1 LNTRLQHIAL
11 LLTVATAPSL
21 WALRTREF
29 ANLPQ
34 RPLNAALAGQSAHTM
49 PIQGA
54 ALTNPAFLGYGDQNT
69 FFAGGVFSSQL
80 YGFYADGA
88 LFSPYG
94 GLTLSAEY
102 FKADDQTGA
111 LSFSYGS
118 FLSRRIATGLAVT
131 PRYTTGGGQQ
141 AFGLGVDPAL
151 LFDSKWHANVA
162 GNDGVG
168 LYSPTLF
175 LRTLNLAIPIGDTD
189 LLAKPS
195 AHLGLMTGLYQS
207 SVLNLAAVLSTYG
220 TDGFDRLPYQ
230 FGVQGQYKW
239 ALLSLGY
246 GGSHFSPTGNGVSVG
261 LGASIPA
268 SFGDTFLIYSL
279 QFANSGRSDLHSVA
293 AGVRLGGIDTEAPDV
308 VFASEGAY
316 FSPNN
321 DGFRDLIVFTAAATD
336 KSPIVFY
343 EFQVTDAKGNQV
355 FRQRADERIREK
367 EFRWSLFMR
376 SFIAPRARAD
386 IPDRFTWNGRA
397 LVEKKKGVK
406 DNVFAE
412 DPPDKA
418 LPDGV
423 YVWHFR
429 VMDEKNNESKTHTGE
444 IYIDTKPPAAAV
456 ELGDDLISPNGDGR
470 RDLLPITQ
478 DTSVDDVY
486 EGYIENAA
494 GERVRT
500 YRWPENAPARL
511 DFDGKRD
518 NGQLVDE
525 GVYRY
530 HLVGSDAA
538 GNRAEARS
546 ENFYVSR
553 RVDAVYLRSSALGLN
568 PKKAELAAI
577 QFMPSVEHAEG
588 FTQGEIRISKG
599 CSVKSED
606 VVYRLPVSEMQ
617 GAGKKP
623 AKKPVKPSYI
633 WKGEAA
639 SQTRAADGFYCAVF
653 QAHYSNGNA
662 PESPPIKIAIDSTP
676 PELDVAADLS
686 TRQFAPDGD
695 GENEEQAFRLS
706 ANDQSEIVSYA
717 LQVSEIIVD
726 EKGVRK
732 QPVRNF
738 RGKGA
743 LPQTI
748 YWDGKTESGALVESL
763 TQYEYTLEAHDAY
776 GNTATSSPRRFETGL
791 LALPAGNGLLVRLVN
806 ADLGEPATER
816 LTAVV
821 RFIEKYPKY
830 KIKIEVHTGTQ
841 GGIEKNLRLSETA
854 ARKTYDYLVENGI
867 AAERV
872 TYQGFGESAPAFDV
886 RSVNAPKNRR
896 FDFILSR

>member
-1 LNTRLQHIAL
+1 MRQFAFL
-11 LLTVATAPSL
+11 LP
-21 WALRTREF
+21 WALTAALAAARTRDY
-29 ANLPQ
+29 AHLPQ
-34 RPLNAALAGQSAHTM
+34 RPFNAALGGQSAHTM
-49 PIQGA
+49 PMQGA
-54 ALTNPAFLGYGDQNT
+54 ALVNPAFLGYGDQNT
-69 FFAGGVFSSQL
+69 FFAGGVFSPQL
-80 YGFYADGA
+80 YGLYADGA

-118 FLSRRIATGLAVT
+118 FLVRRVATGLSVT

-141 AFGLGVDPAL
+141 AFGLGIDPAL

-162 GNDGVG
+162 GNDGLG
-168 LYSPTLF
+168 FYSPTLF
-175 LRTLNLAIPIGDTD
+175 LRTLNLAIPIGDSD
-189 LLAKPS
+189 LLPKPS
-195 AHLGLMTGLYQS
+195 AHLGVMTGLYQS
-207 SVLNLAAVLSTYG
+207 SDFNLAVVVSTYG

-230 FGVQGQYKW
+230 FGLQGQYKW

-268 SFGDTFLIYSL
+268 SFGDTFLFYSL
-279 QFANSGRSDLHSVA
+279 QFANASRSDVHAVT
-293 AGVRLGGIDTEAPDV
+293 AGVRLGGVDTEAPEV
-308 VFASEGAY
+308 VFASEGTH

-321 DGFRDLIVFTAAATD
+321 DGVRDLMVFTASATD

-343 EFQVTDAKGNQV
+343 EFRVTDAKGNQV

-367 EFRWSLFMR
+367 EFRWGLFVR

-386 IPDRFTWNGRA
+386 IPERFSWNGRA
-397 LVEKKKGVK
+397 LVEKQKAVK

-418 LPDGV
+418 LPDGA
-423 YVWHFR
+423 YVWQFR
-429 VMDEKNNESKTHTGE
+429 VMDEKNNESKTLSGE
-444 IYIDTKPPAAAV
+444 IYVDTKPPAAAV
-456 ELGDDLISPNGDGR
+456 EIGDDLISPNGDGR

-478 DTSVDDVY
+478 DTSVDDAY
-486 EGYIENAA
+486 EAFIENAQ
-494 GERVRT
+494 GERVRKF
-500 YRWPENAPARL
+500 RWPENAPARL

-518 NGQLVDE
+518 DGQLVEE

-530 HLVGSDAA
+530 HLVGTDAA

-568 PKKAELAAI
+568 PKKAELSAI

-599 CSVKSED
+599 CSTKAED
-606 VVYRLPVSEMQ
+606 VVYRLPVTEINAQ
-617 GAGKKP
+617 AKKNAKKP
-623 AKKPVKPSYI
+623 AKALYV
-633 WKGEAA
+633 WKAEGA
-639 SQTRAADGFYCAVF
+639 SQTRVADGFYCAVF
-653 QAHYSNGNA
+653 QVNYSNGNA

-676 PELDVAADLS
+676 PELEVAADLN

-706 ANDQSEIVSYA
+706 VSDQSEIVAYA
-717 LQVSEIIVD
+717 LLVSEIITD
-726 EKGVRK
+726 EKGMRK
-732 QPVRNF
+732 LPVRSF

-763 TQYEYTLEAHDAY
+763 TQYEYTLEAQDAY
-776 GNTATSSPRRFETGL
+776 GNVAVSSPRRFETGL
-791 LALPAGNGLLVRLVN
+791 LALPAGNGLLVRVVN
-806 ADLGEPATER
+806 VDLNEPATER
-816 LTAVV
+816 LAAVV
-821 RFIEKYPKY
+821 RLIEKYPKY
-830 KIKIEVHTGTQ
+830 KIKIEAHTAMQ

-854 ARKTYDYLVENGI
+854 ARKTYDYLIENGI

-872 TYQGFGESAPAFDV
+872 TYQGFGESAPAFDA
-886 RSVNAPKNRR
+886 RSINAAKNRR
-896 FDFILSR
+896 LDFILSR